1 MRITQLSY
9 NRGMPDDRLEAL
21 LAEDSER
28 ARKLLSLVIS
38 ACGLTRQDVD
48 KRLGAPRGYTAS
60 VLSGRRELKQRH
72 VTAFLVSLGVH
83 PSLFFDIL
91 YPRDLPVGDVSATE
105 DFARRLEALRI
116 MPPRLRPE
124 PSPAPAVNTEELMRL
139 VEEAVK
145 KALGAAGARKSGKA
159 ARGKKAR

>member
-1 MRITQLSY
+1 
-9 NRGMPDDRLEAL
+9 MPDDRLEAL

-116 MPPRLRPE
+116 VPRPRPE
-124 PSPAPAVNTEELMRL
+124 PTPAPLPNTEELMRL

-145 KALGAAGARKSGKA
+145 KALGAAGAAKNRKA
-159 ARGKKAR
+159 ARGKKARS